1 MSRVLGIDP
10 GSRITGYGII
20 DTKNDEPQFIAC
32 GCLRL
37 KTAPLPKRLADIYE
51 CVGDLI
57 KTYSINTL
65 GIEDVFVS
73 KNARSALVL
82 GHARGSAIVAAIQA
96 KVAVHEFT
104 PRQIKL
110 AVTGTGSA
118 TKDQVQYMVKTLL
131 HLKEMPPVDAADAL
145 AVALTTA
152 SSLSGLNSLS
162 DHSRREK

>member
-10 GSRITGYGII
+10 GSRVTGYGII

-37 KTAPLPKRLADIYE
+37 KTAPLPERLADIYE
-51 CVGDLI
+51 CVSDLI
-57 KTYSINTL
+57 KSYSISTL

-96 KVAVHEFT
+96 KVSVHEFT

-110 AVTGTGSA
+110 AITGTGSA
-118 TKDQVQYMVKTLL
+118 TKNQVGYMVKTLL
-131 HLKEMPPVDAADAL
+131 HLKEMPPEDAADAL

-152 SSLSGLNSLS
+152 SSLSSLITPS
-162 DHSRREK
+162 DHSRRE

>member
-1 MSRVLGIDP
+1 MNRVLGIDP
-10 GSRITGYGII
+10 GSRVTGYGVV
-20 DTKNDEPQFIAC
+20 DTKNDEPQFVAC

-37 KTAPLPKRLADIYE
+37 KTAPLPERLGDIYE
-51 CVGDLI
+51 CVSELI
-57 KTYSINTL
+57 KTYSISTL
-65 GIEDVFVS
+65 GIEDVFVA
-73 KNARSALVL
+73 KNVRSALVL

-96 KVAVHEFT
+96 NVLVHEFT

-131 HLKEMPPVDAADAL
+131 HLREMPPVDAADAL

-152 SSLSGLNSLS
+152 SSLSGLNSPS
-162 DHSRREK
+162 DQHRRE

>member
-1 MSRVLGIDP
+1 MSKVLGIDP
-10 GSRITGYGII
+10 GSRVTGYGII
-20 DTKNDEPQFIAC
+20 DTTNGEPQFIAC

-37 KTAPLPKRLADIYE
+37 KTAPLPERLADIYE
-51 CVGDLI
+51 CVSDLI
-57 KTYSINTL
+57 KSYNISTL

-82 GHARGSAIVAAIQA
+82 GHARGSAIVAAIQG
-96 KVAVHEFT
+96 KVTIHEFT

-118 TKDQVQYMVKTLL
+118 TKSQVQYMVKTLL
-131 HLKEMPPVDAADAL
+131 HLSEMPPEDAADAL

-152 SSLSGLNSLS
+152 RGLARLDSVT
-162 DHSRREK
+162 DRSRQGK

>member
-10 GSRITGYGII
+10 GSRVTGYGII
-20 DTKNDEPQFIAC
+20 ETKNDEPQFIVC

-37 KTAPLPKRLADIYE
+37 KSAPLPERLADIYE
-51 CVGDLI
+51 CVSDLI
-57 KTYSINTL
+57 KSYSISTL

-73 KNARSALVL
+73 KNVRSALVL

-96 KVAVHEFT
+96 NVSVHEFT

-110 AVTGTGSA
+110 AITGTGSA
-118 TKDQVQYMVKTLL
+118 TKSQVQYMVKTLL
-131 HLKEMPPVDAADAL
+131 HLREMPPTDAADAL

-152 SSLSGLNSLS
+152 GRLSSLDSVT
-162 DHSRREK
+162 DRSRQGK

>member
-37 KTAPLPKRLADIYE
+37 KTAPLPERLADIYE

-96 KVAVHEFT
+96 KVTVHEFT

-152 SSLSGLNSLS
+152 SGLSGLNSLS
-162 DHSRREK
+162 DHYRREK

>member
-1 MSRVLGIDP
+1 MNRVLGIDP
-10 GSRITGYGII
+10 GSRVTGYGVV
-20 DTKNDEPQFIAC
+20 DTKNDEPQFVAC

-37 KTAPLPKRLADIYE
+37 KTAPLPERLGDIYE
-51 CVGDLI
+51 CVSELI
-57 KTYSINTL
+57 KTYSISTL
-65 GIEDVFVS
+65 GIEDVFVA
-73 KNARSALVL
+73 KNVRSALVL

-96 KVAVHEFT
+96 NVMVHEFT

-131 HLKEMPPVDAADAL
+131 HLREMPPVDAADAL

-152 SSLSGLNSLS
+152 SSLSGLNSPS
-162 DHSRREK
+162 DQHRRE